1 MAQLDEEWDNLERDF
16 DEIHQKLLNIME
28 YCRRLLKPENRRSS
42 ASLETEELQESEK
55 VVLKLTQQPYF
66 QNDIELIIKT
76 GKVKKSSHLKSLNP
90 YIDHEGLLRVDGRIH
105 YAPLDYSQRHPIILP
120 TRNHI
125 TNLIIRNTHFGWIIS
140 GTTSSSPQ
148 LRAAS
153 LIMNL
158 NGNSVLTKFWKIEEA
173 ENSEGTTNDDTFVEE
188 FYSNIVRRDE
198 HGYTVKLPFKKST
211 TQLGESKQRTLARLF
226 QLENKLDKDEKLS
239 PMYKEFMQEHIAL
252 GHMKIASS
260 NNSAKGYYI
269 PHQPVLKEERDT
281 TKLRVVFDASAKTST
296 GLSLN
301 DILHTGPKL
310 QQDLIDILIR
320 WRKHKIAVTADIEK
334 MYRQVKLD
342 RENQP
347 LRSILWRNTKDEPIQ
362 TYEST
367 TVTYGTAPA
376 AYLAIRTMRQLA
388 TDEKKN
394 HPLAAEIVL
403 RDFYVDDLLS
413 GADTIEEAR
422 HIQKEVADLLKK
434 GGFDIRKCK
443 YNVLTESKSTV
454 TLDDKNGPTKTLG
467 ITWTPREDNIQYLI
481 KRNSEHRSTKS
492 KILSEIAT
500 IFDPLILL
508 LLSPVIIQAK
518 LLMKEIWKTNT
529 SWDEA
534 PPEHIRNTWKNF
546 RSELP
551 KLKKVQRWIHLRR
564 GQPLEINGFSD
575 ASLKAYGA
583 AKYIK
588 TTDTN
593 GNTYVG
599 LLASKSKV
607 APLKNTKTIPQLK
620 LCAALL
626 LAKLIKRCVTVLN
639 HNNSKIFTWSD
650 SQVVISWINA
660 DAGKWEMFVAN
671 RVREI
676 PNLLGQG
683 HWYYYRWKQ
692 YHLHSTIN
700 SSTNIVIIIVI
711 VLLVVYFLKHRKQ
724 QQAPADAHA
733 SNRPVHPEE
742 IELQPIFNDSRPGSQ
757 FQG

>member
-1 MAQLDEEWDNLERDF
+1 MDAELNVIGKVTNNMPSTHLYTKINWDNIQLADPLF
-16 DEIHQKLLNIME
+16 HVPGPIDVLLGIDYFPKYM
-28 YCRRLLKPENRRSS
+28 KSGFK
-42 ASLETEELQESEK
+42 ATE
-55 VVLKLTQQPYF
+55 
-66 QNDIELIIKT
+66 D
-76 GKVKKSSHLKSLNP
+76 
-90 YIDHEGLLRVDGRIH
+90 GLV
-105 YAPLDYSQRHPIILP
+105 AQ
-120 TRNHI
+120 
-125 TNLIIRNTHFGWIIS
+125 NTHSGWIIS
-140 GTTSSSPQ
+140 GTASSSPQ
-148 LRAAS
+148 LRVAS
-153 LIMNL
+153 LITNL
-158 NGNSVLTKFWKIEEA
+158 NENSQLTKFWNIEEA
-173 ENSEGTTNDDTFVEE
+173 ENSEETTNDDTFVEK
-188 FYSNIVRRDE
+188 FYSNIFRRDE

-211 TQLGESKQRTLARLF
+211 TQLGESKQRALARLF
-226 QLENKLDKDEKLS
+226 QLENKLDKDEKLRT
-239 PMYKEFMQEHIAL
+239 MYKEFMQEYIAL

-260 NNSAKGYYI
+260 NNSAKRYYI

-320 WRKHKIAVTADIEK
+320 WRKHKIAITADIEK

-347 LRSILWRNTKDEPIQ
+347 LHSILWRNTKDEPIQ
-362 TYEST
+362 TYELT

-422 HIQKEVADLLKK
+422 HIQKEVTDLLKK
-434 GGFDIRKCK
+434 GGFNIRKWK
-443 YNVLTESKSTV
+443 YNVMTESKSTV

-481 KRNSEHRSTKS
+481 KRNSEHRLTKR

-500 IFDPLILL
+500 IFDPLR

-534 PPEHIRNTWKNF
+534 PPEYIRNTWKNF

-551 KLKKVQRWIHLRR
+551 KLEEIQVQRWIHLRD
-564 GQPLEINGFSD
+564 GELLEIHGFSD

-583 AKYIK
+583 VVYIK

-593 GNTYVG
+593 GNTHVG

-607 APLKNTKTIPQLK
+607 SPLKNSKTIPQLE

-626 LAKLIKRCVTVLN
+626 LAKLIKRCVTALN

-660 DAGKWEMFVAN
+660 DAGKWKMFVAN

-692 YHLHSTIN
+692 YYLHSAIN

-711 VLLVVYFLKHRKQ
+711 VLLIVYFLKHRKQ

-742 IELQPIFNDSRPGSQ
+742 IELQPIYNDSRLGVQ
-757 FQG
+757 LQG